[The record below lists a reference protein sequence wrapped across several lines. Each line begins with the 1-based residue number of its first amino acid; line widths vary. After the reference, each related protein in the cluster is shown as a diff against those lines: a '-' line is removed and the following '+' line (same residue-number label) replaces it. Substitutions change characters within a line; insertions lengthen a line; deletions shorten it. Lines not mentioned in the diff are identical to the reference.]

1 MGKRKLSFEAH
12 AVLDQLPIGEKQ
24 QIRRAKFD
32 KGLRNYLIIELKQ
45 SKGVKI
51 KILCELFGCSR
62 STIMRVL
69 KLENSN
75 LNAAQGVTG
84 LIDRF
89 EFFAKSFLF
98 QLNSLKKRI

>member
-1 MGKRKLSFEAH
+1 MGKRKLSFEAY
-12 AVLDQLPIGEKQ
+12 AILSQLSDVEKQ

-32 KGLRNYLIIELKQ
+32 KGLRNCLIFELKQ

-62 STIMRVL
+62 STIVRIL
-69 KLENSN
+69 NFESSN
-75 LNAAQGVTG
+75 LNAAQGVSG
-84 LIDRF
+84 IRDRF

-98 QLNSLKKRI
+98 QLDSLKKRL